1 MWLHLDFMYKER
13 SLVDLGFGDLNL
25 PYSARWCLNMCLVY
39 LMCACLLC
47 LMWVV
52 TVFNRQTH
60 EATSRLHLQHKNLVC
75 LPLHCLNTLV
85 RATRKEKLTKL
96 TKESR
101 MLSNMAQSYY
111 NHFATYSKGRKQ
123 VTQLVPNMVWK
134 LVYAD
139 FKAGKP

>member
-1 MWLHLDFMYKER
+1 
-13 SLVDLGFGDLNL
+13 
-25 PYSARWCLNMCLVY
+25 
-39 LMCACLLC
+39 
-47 LMWVV
+47 
-52 TVFNRQTH
+52 
-60 EATSRLHLQHKNLVC
+60 
-75 LPLHCLNTLV
+75 
-85 RATRKEKLTKL
+85 
-96 TKESR
+96 